1 MFTSVNCL
9 HYSRISLMRILSP
22 TKVSYTLLR
31 HQLISSK
38 PVAKHSPVY
47 LNMASHNHS
56 AACCRI
62 PPIQSQGYKEKGK
75 YETIGG
81 LKTCKLSYTGHC
93 IRLTKNPIDVTGPP
107 TASKALLFIFDIFG
121 FYPQSL
127 QGADI
132 LSTSDSHAQYQVF
145 MPDFFEG
152 SPADYSW

>member
-1 MFTSVNCL
+1 
-9 HYSRISLMRILSP
+9 MRIPALSII
-22 TKVSYTLLR
+22 SHLQR
-31 HQLISSK
+31 HQLISPKSTIRHFNSK
-38 PVAKHSPVY
+38 RF
-47 LNMASHNHS
+47 LTNMAEHNHS

-62 PPIQSQGYKEKGK
+62 PPIQSKDYKEKGK

-81 LKTCKLSYTGHC
+81 LKTCILCSLVITFYLIYWH
-93 IRLTKNPIDVTGPP
+93 RADVTGPP
-107 TASKALLFIFDIFG
+107 TASKALLYIFDIFG
-121 FYPQSL
+121 YYPQSL